1 MNQSA
6 TTSLTA
12 EQLTRL
18 RDDIRQWATELGFQ
32 QAGIAGVALGEH
44 EDLLQEWLEHGY
56 HGEMDYM
63 ASHCNMRSR
72 PAELLPGTLSMISV
86 RMAYLPPDGN
96 IRGQLGDPAKAYV
109 SS

>member
-44 EDLLQEWLEHGY
+44 EDLLQEWL
-56 HGEMDYM
+56 
-63 ASHCNMRSR
+63 
-72 PAELLPGTLSMISV
+72 
-86 RMAYLPPDGN
+86 
-96 IRGQLGDPAKAYV
+96 
-109 SS
+109 